1 MCCQF
6 DPDRGHQIK
15 GMRMN
20 IQRMPYPVDSYAQ
33 EMFDAISK
41 VCDLPDCET
50 KDRLLFGLSHAVV
63 GLCAPTFIV
72 TADGVSNE

>member
-1 MCCQF
+1 
-6 DPDRGHQIK
+6 
-15 GMRMN
+15 MN

-50 KDRLLFGLSHAVV
+50 KDRLLFGLSHVVV
-63 GLCAPTFIV
+63 GLCAPKFIV
-72 TADGVSNE
+72 TAYGVSNE